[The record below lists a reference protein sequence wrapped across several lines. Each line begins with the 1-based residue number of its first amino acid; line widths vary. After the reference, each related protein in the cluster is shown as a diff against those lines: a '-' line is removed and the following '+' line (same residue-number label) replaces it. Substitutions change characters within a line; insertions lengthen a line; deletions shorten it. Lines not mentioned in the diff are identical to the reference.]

1 MSEAHASAHYGGG
14 VQAAH
19 TFSPDMNEEDLGFGP
34 DLRCGT
40 ETHNDGDNDTG
51 DIGTYPSIAGFHSG
65 YASDQY

>member
-19 TFSPDMNEEDLGFGP
+19 TISPPDDSENLGFGP

-40 ETHNDGDNDTG
+40 ASSPDGDNDTD
-51 DIGTYPSIAGFHSG
+51 DIGTYPSIMQFKSG